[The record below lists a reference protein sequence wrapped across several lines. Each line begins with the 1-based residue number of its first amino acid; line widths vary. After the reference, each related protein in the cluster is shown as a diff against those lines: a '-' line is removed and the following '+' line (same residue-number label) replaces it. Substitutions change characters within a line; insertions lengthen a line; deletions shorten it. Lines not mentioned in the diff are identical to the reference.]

1 MWPVSASWMMR
12 RCSASSTPT
21 ASESRSAD
29 VLVDC
34 VLNRTDGKGGLT
46 VVFNSAQEAAKPKRY
61 SGAYRKGS
69 KQMVKDRD
77 GMAYVEIRDL
87 TASQVLVLA
96 SHPEK
101 EVGAV
106 V

>member
-1 MWPVSASWMMR
+1 MACFRILDDEEVLCLFNSHGG
-12 RCSASSTPT
+12 
-21 ASESRSAD
+21 ESRSAD

-34 VLNRTDGKGGLT
+34 DMNRIDGKGGLT

-69 KQMVKDRD
+69 KQTVKGRD
-77 GMAYVEIRDL
+77 EMAYVEIRDL
-87 TASQVLVLA
+87 TPSQVLVLA

-101 EVGAV
+101 
-106 V
+106 